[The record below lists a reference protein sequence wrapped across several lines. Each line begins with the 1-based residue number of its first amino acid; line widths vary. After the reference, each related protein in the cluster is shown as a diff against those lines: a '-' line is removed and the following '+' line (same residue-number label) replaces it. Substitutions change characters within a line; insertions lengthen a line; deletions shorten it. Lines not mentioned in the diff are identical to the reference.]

1 MERINRFS
9 IKKFIFS
16 CVFNAFVL
24 ASALLIFIPFFEEN
38 DDTQIAMIV
47 EGVFGVKE
55 WHVIYPNF
63 ILGKIYVLLQT
74 LIPKIRWHVVLQYAF
89 IYVSYVFLVYVISKH
104 KRGMFISIVAV
115 LGTFYEMY
123 VSLQYTK
130 TAALCSVAAFVLIF
144 EYVRN
149 NTVLLN
155 AKDRLLNVSKNCN
168 KGENRLFIIV
178 AFTLIIYGAMLRPE
192 SVFIAAVPAFVAGL
206 LELSRTKNIKKY
218 LLTFIP
224 LFGIVLLL
232 LALNSFVYSKDAD
245 WDRFM
250 KYNKARMELNDY
262 RYDILDFT
270 KYADE
275 LNELNVSENDAYMI
289 LTYQYGDDEVFSLER
304 FLEIR
309 NAFGNKKFG
318 YETFANLYEN
328 LINETKISFVMIAA
342 IIGIVIVLAA
352 SIITD
357 RSKSSPGF
365 ITDAIRK
372 INAMI
377 LTAIFCFAAVL
388 YFQYS
393 GRFSHRLFASIII
406 PTIFVICF
414 MMDSIY
420 IRDNDSKIVFGGNI
434 NDVTVPA
441 CVIITIILIGLNG
454 LKYIENTNDYV
465 SLYETNEKMLR
476 ELKEIS
482 MDKDS
487 LYVADTFTFQNVF
500 KYEVFDTFEEGELS
514 NFVTCGSWYINSPI
528 TKRVTRQYGY
538 ENPFEALRS
547 ESNNVYLL
555 DSTGVES
562 KTLFLTEHYGKV
574 VEAEKLENR
583 GGIDVFSIASSEK

>member
-24 ASALLIFIPFFEEN
+24 ASALLVFIPFFEEN

-74 LIPKIRWHVVLQYAF
+74 LIPKIRWHVVLQYTF

-115 LGTFYEMY
+115 LGTFYEIY

-130 TAALCSVAAFVLIF
+130 TAALCCTAAFVLIF

-149 NTVLLN
+149 NTILLN
-155 AKDRLLNVSKNCN
+155 AQDRLLNVSKNSN

-192 SVFIAAVPAFVAGL
+192 SVFIAAVPLFAAGL

-218 LLTFIP
+218 LITFIP
-224 LFGIVLLL
+224 LFAIVLSLS
-232 LALNSFVYSKDAD
+232 ALNSFVYSKDAD

-309 NAFGNKKFG
+309 NAFVNKKFG

-328 LINETKISFVMIAA
+328 LINETKISFVMMAA
-342 IIGIVIVLAA
+342 VIGLLIVFAA

-420 IRDNDSKIVFGGNI
+420 IRDNDSKIVFGGNK

-441 CVIITIILIGLNG
+441 CIIIMIVLIGLNG

-487 LYVADTFTFQNVF
+487 LYVADTFTFQNAF
-500 KYEVFDTFEEGELS
+500 KYMVFDTFEEGELS

-555 DSTGVES
+555 DNNSVES